1 MKKTLIFPLLGL
13 IILVVCAFFFLSPSQ
28 EKEKV
33 EFSLPEILFET
44 SGFYDQE
51 ILNNKELGDLFI
63 VNFFASWCKPCLAE
77 HPLLMELHA
86 NGVKIVGIN
95 FRDDEDNFVEWIN
108 KHGNPFFH
116 IIRDDGTIAYEM
128 GLIGV
133 PETYF
138 INNLRV
144 VKKIQGP
151 LFYED
156 IEEYL

>member
-13 IILVVCAFFFLSPSQ
+13 IILGICAFFFLDPSK
-28 EKEKV
+28 EKETVKK
-33 EFSLPEILFET
+33 FLPEILFET
-44 SGFYDQE
+44 PGFYDQE
-51 ILNNKELGDLFI
+51 ILINKELDDFFV

-95 FRDDEDNFVEWIN
+95 FRDDEDNFIEWID

-116 IIRDDGTIAYEM
+116 AIRDDGTIAYQM

-138 INNLRV
+138 INNSKV

-156 IEEYL
+156 IEKYL

>member
-1 MKKTLIFPLLGL
+1 MKKTLIFPLSGL
-13 IILVVCAFFFLSPSQ
+13 IILGVCAFFFLDPSQ

-33 EFSLPEILFET
+33 ELSLPEVLFET
-44 SGFYDQE
+44 SGFYDIE
-51 ILNNKELGDLFI
+51 ILNNKELDDFFI